1 MDKSYSINYSTLIDK
16 SSMWMV
22 EIFLGLTGLLV
33 LQWLVT
39 VFIKKISRK
48 EESHA
53 SSWTCKIDSIIL
65 TPFKVLCAA
74 LAVYYIIHILAQRFD
89 LTNFAESSRPFIS
102 SIFVICITWMAIR
115 WKKHVLHV
123 LQYHPKMVSSGLGH
137 TLGKLLSMVIYI
149 LSILITLQVFQLDI
163 WPLLAFGGIGA
174 ATVGFA
180 AKDVISNFCGGLM
193 LSITRP
199 FLVGDQIILPSQNL
213 ESPLVVEEIGW
224 YLTVIRDKDKRPVY
238 LPNAIFSNA
247 LVINSSRMSH
257 RRILEHINIRH
268 ADFSKLKT
276 VTEKCR
282 EFLKE
287 HTSVDPSY
295 EPLVFL
301 NEVNESALGIYLDAY
316 IVAIELSEYLA
327 VKEEILVGIY
337 KILEKE
343 DVKMPVQTLAIES
356 AVKF

>member
-1 MDKSYSINYSTLIDK
+1 MDKFYSINYSTLIDK
-16 SSMWMV
+16 SSIWMV
-22 EIFLGLTGLLV
+22 EIFLGLGALLL
-33 LQWLVT
+33 LQWVVS
-39 VFIKKISRK
+39 VFIRKISRK
-48 EESHA
+48 EENKA
-53 SSWTCKIDSIIL
+53 SSWTCKIDVIIL

-74 LAVYYIIHILAQRFD
+74 LATYYIIHILAERFS
-89 LTNFAESSRPFIS
+89 LSNFAESTRPFIS

-115 WKKHVLHV
+115 WKKHVLHA

-149 LSILITLQVFQLDI
+149 LSILIILQVFQLDI

-199 FLVGDQIILPSQNL
+199 FLVGDQISLPSQNL
-213 ESPLVVEEIGW
+213 EGPVVVEEIGW

-268 ADFSKLKT
+268 SDFSKLKT
-276 VTEKCR
+276 LTENCR
-282 EFLKE
+282 VFLKA
-287 HTSVDPSY
+287 HPSVDPSY

-301 NEVNESALGIYLDAY
+301 NTVNESALGIYLDAY
-316 IVAIELSEYLA
+316 VVATELPEYLA

-337 KILEKE
+337 QILDKE
-343 DVKMPVQTLAIES
+343 GVKMPVQTFAIES
-356 AVKF
+356 TLKL

>member
-1 MDKSYSINYSTLIDK
+1 
-16 SSMWMV
+16 MWVV
-22 EIFLGLTGLLV
+22 EIFLGLVGLLV
-33 LQWLVT
+33 LQWV
-39 VFIKKISRK
+39 VSAFIKKISRK
-48 EESHA
+48 EGNQP
-53 SSWTCKIDSIIL
+53 SSWVSKIDAIIL
-65 TPFKVLCAA
+65 IPFKVLCAA
-74 LAVYYIIHILAQRFD
+74 LAVYYIVHILAERFA
-89 LTNFAESSRPFIS
+89 LSNFAESARPFIC
-102 SIFVICITWMAIR
+102 SIVVICITWMAIR
-115 WKKHVLHV
+115 WKKHVLHA

-149 LSILITLQVFQLDI
+149 LSILIVLQVFHLDI

-180 AKDVISNFCGGLM
+180 AKDVISNFCGGVM

-199 FLVGDQIILPSQNL
+199 FLVGDQIVLPSQNL

-282 EFLKE
+282 GFLKE
-287 HTSVDPSY
+287 HVSVDPSY

-301 NEVNESALGIYLDAY
+301 NTVDESGLGIYLDVY

-327 VKEEILVGIY
+327 VKEEILIGIY
-337 KILEKE
+337 QILEQE
-343 DVKMPVQTLAIES
+343 DVKMPVQTFAIES
-356 AVKF
+356 AVKL